1 MKSRISI
8 VEKPLTKAPK
18 KCLVTGRADG
28 RIVDFGTDCM
38 VPGPEPHIY
47 IKSEVVEEAAV
58 LLDMVPKSD
67 VEEMHQRLAEMESE
81 LQSLSAIAKPLQAIE
96 EAETELKEAVDASL
110 VA

>member
-47 IKSEVVEEAAV
+47 IKAEVVEEAAV
-58 LLDMVPKSD
+58 LLDMVTKRD
-67 VEEMHQRLAEMESE
+67 VEELHTRVAEMESE
-81 LQSLSAIAKPLQAIE
+81 LESLNAIVAPLQAIE
-96 EAETELKEAVDASL
+96 TAETQLQEAVNA
-110 VA
+110 AA